1 MRSKYYSYTIIILS
15 YGLLALVAES
25 LIRLETIA
33 MQTGINGFLEN
44 NLFLMVAFLM
54 VLVGYAAVK
63 TVKLTD

>member
-25 LIRLETIA
+25 LIRLETVA
-33 MQTGINGFLEN
+33 MQAGVNGFLEN
-44 NLFLMVAFLM
+44 NLFLMIAPLM
-54 VLVGYAAVK
+54 ALVGYAAVK